1 VHGLHARRHAR
12 AAADRGRMGG
22 AHAAADPRVLAGRA
36 GRKPRLTQNSS
47 IRVST
52 CWSPV
57 AARSS
62 NVAVPEG
69 GRMTD
74 REISIQLTPAQID
87 EVVRGASG
95 EQGISSLLRGLT
107 DERTLASK
115 YRALSESPRLSR
127 SLLLGL
133 LVLACFPSDGA
144 SLAVS
149 DIAER
154 LGMSPSTTHRYMTT
168 LLAVG
173 LLEQEPRTRRYRV
186 PVRS

>member
-1 VHGLHARRHAR
+1 
-12 AAADRGRMGG
+12 
-22 AHAAADPRVLAGRA
+22 
-36 GRKPRLTQNSS
+36 
-47 IRVST
+47 
-52 CWSPV
+52 
-57 AARSS
+57 
-62 NVAVPEG
+62 
-69 GRMTD
+69 MTD

-95 EQGISSLLRGLT
+95 EQGISSLLRGLS
-107 DERTLASK
+107 DEGALTSK

-133 LVLACFPSDGA
+133 LVLACFPPDGS

-186 PVRS
+186 PVRG